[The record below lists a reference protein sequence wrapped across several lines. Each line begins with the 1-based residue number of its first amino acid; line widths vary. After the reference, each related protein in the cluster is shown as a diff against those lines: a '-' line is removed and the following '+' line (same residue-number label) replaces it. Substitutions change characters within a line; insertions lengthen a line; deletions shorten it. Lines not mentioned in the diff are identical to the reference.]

1 MTYKQLTTEITSILQ
16 NHLMI
21 NTVRF
26 ATPVEWLN
34 WDDQPVYPLA
44 SFAINSGGY
53 NIGREQVFNIQMWFL
68 DKSGVESEFETEV
81 TSDMHSIAADIVSK
95 LRNGYNPYTI
105 DSQISWT
112 AITEKFEDYLS
123 GVQLTFNISL
133 VSDFDA
139 CSIPEPT
146 YLTTEFENNLIT
158 EDNINIIYE

>member
-1 MTYKQLTTEITSILQ
+1 MTYKQLTTEITNLLQ
-16 NHLMI
+16 SHAMI

-105 DSQISWT
+105 DPQISWT
-112 AITEKFEDYLS
+112 GISEKFEDYLS

-133 VSDFDA
+133 ISDFDA
-139 CSIPEPT
+139 CSIPVKT
-146 YLTTEFENNLIT
+146 GIFDNTFNNT
-158 EDNINIIYE
+158 FN

>member
-1 MTYKQLTTEITSILQ
+1 MTYKQLTTEITNLLQ
-16 NHLMI
+16 SHAMI

-123 GVQLTFNISL
+123 GVRLTFNISL

-139 CSIPEPT
+139 CSIPIKTGLFDET
-146 YLTTEFENNLIT
+146 F
-158 EDNINIIYE
+158 DNTFN